1 MDNLEPLSQT
11 NEEAVAA
18 LNERMNASVDT
29 EAIDAY
35 IERFTVEA
43 QMKQILEM
51 LEREENEKIDN

>member
-1 MDNLEPLSQT
+1 
-11 NEEAVAA
+11 
-18 LNERMNASVDT
+18 MNASVDT
-29 EAIDAY
+29 EAINAY